1 MNRKTIR
8 LLQEILLPITLPL
21 SWIYQLLVFIDRN
34 SKRSTKLDAAM
45 VISVGN
51 LTVGGTGKTPFVSFL
66 GDWIEKDRH
75 GSKITILSRG
85 YRAELTN
92 VGADVQVDSE
102 AYQVGD
108 EPLWLKTTHPN
119 WDVLIGKDRV
129 STYKKYNKSDDSIVI
144 LDDGFQHHKI
154 SRDLDI
160 VLIDSMDLLGNQL
173 LLPAGPLREGKSAIK
188 RADKVVFTKYSESS
202 HEKCERLSEELIKY
216 NPDLDFYKSFM
227 ICKGLKLVS
236 KTHKKIES
244 IEYLIKNKILPFK
257 DKKIFAF
264 CGIGNPDSFRSWFEN
279 PQDPL
284 YCPNLTF
291 QEFPDHY
298 DYPSN
303 VKMELIQKK
312 GEYDFFITTEK
323 DATKW
328 NHEVMELDNLY
339 SISLGI
345 RLETFESSK
354 TPTLQS
360 FLNL

>member
-8 LLQEILLPITLPL
+8 LLQEILLPITIPL
-21 SWIYQLLVFIDRN
+21 SWLYRVLIFIDRHT
-34 SKRSTKLDAAM
+34 KRATKLDSHL
-45 VISVGN
+45 VVSVGN

-75 GSKITILSRG
+75 GSRITVLSRG
-85 YRAELTN
+85 YRAALSS
-92 VGADVQVDSE
+92 VGAQVQLDSE
-102 AYQVGD
+102 ASQVGD

-119 WDVLIGKDRV
+119 WNILIGSDRV
-129 STYKKYNKSDDSIVI
+129 STYQKYSGNEESIVI

-154 SRDLDI
+154 KRDLDI
-160 VLIDSMDLLGNQL
+160 VLIDSMDLLGNQF
-173 LLPAGPLREGKSAIK
+173 LLPAGPLREDKSAIK
-188 RADKVVFTKYSESS
+188 RADKVVFTKYREDY
-202 HEKCERLSEELIKY
+202 HEKCERLSEELIKH

-244 IEYLIKNKILPFK
+244 IEYLIKNKILPFR

-264 CGIGNPDSFRSWFEN
+264 CGIGNPGSFRSWFEN

-284 YCPNLTF
+284 YCPNMTF

-298 DYPSN
+298 GYPAQ
-303 VKMELIQKK
+303 VKMDIIKRRDEF
-312 GEYDFFITTEK
+312 DFFITTEK

-328 NHEVMELDNLY
+328 NHDGMELDKLY
-339 SISLGI
+339 SISIGI